1 MAKQEEIIKE
11 SIPNIDIKNLTT
23 IRCLNVDKI
32 KSLEDIKRI
41 FKFLNIQVEADN
53 YIQPHGFEEV
63 KDLFD

>member
-1 MAKQEEIIKE
+1 MKEEIF
-11 SIPNIDIKNLTT
+11 NIDIKNLTT
-23 IRCLNVDKI
+23 IRQLNVDKI
-32 KSLEDIKRI
+32 KSLEDVKRI

>member
-23 IRCLNVDKI
+23 IRYLNVDKI
-32 KSLEDIKRI
+32 KSLEDVKRI
-41 FKFLNIQVEADN
+41 FKFLNIQVESDN